1 MPDGRVCPDQFHGY
15 LWKWTNYIKGY
26 QKRWCV
32 LSNGRLSYY
41 RSQSEMNHTC
51 RGTIN
56 LAGAFIDTVDHCSFV
71 INGGS
76 QVWHL
81 RAGSE
86 IERQRWVTTLE
97 LAKAKA
103 IKNLGSDDET
113 DSDSEDEITIKSIT
127 SKLDDLTTCNSLVT
141 NHGGALQKA
150 ISDLVDKDNQSV
162 QLNVSLD
169 QQEKSTKDQNLKL
182 INEKA
187 QLFRITS
194 NAMINACSD
203 FLTLARSYEKKFT
216 RLLNTERSKRMRL
229 EETVETLAK
238 QHIQLE
244 RACEIEK
251 VKEFHHQKSLGSL
264 ESPTIKTFDQRD
276 RLVKEQ
282 DKVTATDKKEETEE
296 EEEED
301 DLFEDAMSDFPEAFP
316 GHTSPDK
323 DLQINPYQ
331 DFEDSYSLNDD
342 SSVASAELSV
352 QHIKSHLLK
361 EQDIKRSSSE
371 TVLTSKKEAGHR
383 RWMSEDIQ
391 GGTFGQTQS
400 MVEMHVSDKILKAY
414 RTRIPTRPNAN
425 LNLWSIMK
433 NCIGKE
439 LTKIPMP
446 VNFNEPLSMTQRLT
460 EELEYSDLLDRAACC
475 ETSLEQICY
484 IAASS
489 ISCYASTAIRTGKP
503 FNPLLGETFEC
514 DRTEDMGWTS
524 LAEQVSHHPP
534 SVAHHAEGRG
544 WTLWQNFT
552 MSSKFRGK
560 YLLVTPVG
568 TSHCTFA
575 KSGNHYT
582 WRKVTTTVNN
592 IIVGKLWID
601 QSGEMD
607 IMNHTTGE
615 KCHLKYHAYSYFSR
629 DSPKR
634 VTGFVAD
641 KNNVTRYVLSGIW
654 DQKVECAKV
663 IYKEPHHA
671 GGGKQPQG
679 MATSKSSN
687 PQTLPA
693 QLLWSKK
700 PLLPGAKQMYYFSE
714 FTCSLNQDEEGVCLT
729 DSRQRPDI
737 RLMEEQDFDNANQV
751 KLQLEESQRARRRVR
766 EQEAQTAKDSGRVY
780 EGYRPTWFEHTND
793 EYSDQGIYVYKGGY
807 WEAKVKQDWTHCPT
821 IYLDSPT

>member
-1 MPDGRVCPDQFHGY
+1 MPDGRVCPDQFRGH

-26 QKRWCV
+26 QKRWFV
-32 LSNGRLSYY
+32 LSNGLLSYY
-41 RSQSEMNHTC
+41 RSPAEMNHTC

-56 LAGAFIDTVDHCSFV
+56 LAGAYIDTVDSCSFV
-71 INGGS
+71 TNGGS

-86 IERQRWVTTLE
+86 VERQRWVTALE
-97 LAKAKA
+97 LAKVKA
-103 IKNLGSDDET
+103 IKSLASDDDS
-113 DSDSEDEITIKSIT
+113 DSDSEDEITIKMIST
-127 SKLDDLTTCNSLVT
+127 KLDDLNTCHNLVN

-150 ISDLVDKDNQSV
+150 IGDLVDKDPSRAATP
-162 QLNVSLD
+162 L
-169 QQEKSTKDQNLKL
+169 EKTQKDIKDVAAQNMRLV
-182 INEKA
+182 NEKA

-194 NAMINACSD
+194 NAMINACAD
-203 FLTLARSYEKKFT
+203 FLELAQSYERKFS
-216 RLLNTERSKRMRL
+216 RLLNTERGKRMRL

-251 VKEFHHQKSLGSL
+251 VKEKQKSSTTV
-264 ESPTIKTFDQRD
+264 ESPTIKTFEMAEHDTVENENESD
-276 RLVKEQ
+276 
-282 DKVTATDKKEETEE
+282 
-296 EEEED
+296 D

-316 GHTSPDK
+316 GHTSPEK
-323 DLQINPYQ
+323 EQLNIYR
-331 DFEDSYSLNDD
+331 DFEESTSLNDD
-342 SSVASAELSV
+342 SSVASGEISMQCLNENTTANF
-352 QHIKSHLLK
+352 
-361 EQDIKRSSSE
+361 DIKRSNSE
-371 TVLTSKKEAGHR
+371 QVLTQQKDSGHR
-383 RWMSEDIQ
+383 RWLSEDVT
-391 GGTFGQTQS
+391 GGTFGALIQREDIP
-400 MVEMHVSDKILKAY
+400 VDKPYKHH
-414 RTRIPTRPNAN
+414 RRHIPNRPNAN

-475 ETSLEQICY
+475 ENSLEQICY
-484 IAASS
+484 IAAFS

-503 FNPLLGETFEC
+503 FNPLLGETYEC
-514 DRTEDMGWTS
+514 DRSADMGWTS

-534 SVAHHAEGRG
+534 SVAHHVEGRG

-560 YLLVTPVG
+560 YLLVSPLG
-568 TSHCTFA
+568 TAHCKFA

-582 WRKVTTTVNN
+582 WKKVTTSVNN

-607 IMNHTTGE
+607 IRNHTTGE

-629 DSPKR
+629 DAAKK

-641 KNNVTRYVLSGIW
+641 VNNVTRYVLSGIW
-654 DQKVECAKV
+654 DQKVECGKV
-663 IYKEPHHA
+663 IYKEPHL
-671 GGGKQPQG
+671 GGSKAPQG
-679 MATSKSSN
+679 MPTSKSGN

-700 PLLPGAKQMYYFSE
+700 ALLAGAKQMYYFSE
-714 FTCSLNQDEEGVCLT
+714 FTCSLNEMEPDVCPT
-729 DSRQRPDI
+729 DSRLRPDI
-737 RLMEEQDFDNANQV
+737 RKMEEQNFDEANRV
-751 KLQLEESQRARRRVR
+751 KLQLEEKQRGVRRAR
-766 EQEAQTAKDSGRVY
+766 EQEAQMAVEAGRVY
-780 EGYRPTWFEHTND
+780 AGYKPTWFEYTED
-793 EYSDQGIYVYKGGY
+793 EHSDLGIYVYKGGY
-807 WEAKVKQDWTHCPT
+807 WEAKEKQDWGNCPD
-821 IYLDSPT
+821 IYLQPP